1 MLNPLPPF
9 ETDLLTVAVEVG
21 AEFEVV
27 GEANALVERGEE
39 EGVGREERSLV
50 LLPGLVES
58 VGIFF
63 GSSLVMIGRETE
75 AELPK
80 LALLAWW

>member
-1 MLNPLPPF
+1 MLIPLPPF
-9 ETDLLTVAVEVG
+9 DADLLTVTADAG
-21 AEFEVV
+21 AEFALV
-27 GEANALVERGEE
+27 GEVKALVERGEE
-39 EGVGREERSLV
+39 EGVGSEERSLV

-63 GSSLVMIGRETE
+63 GSSLLMIGLETE

-80 LALLAWW
+80 LALLACR